1 MKKTFKKRHI
11 SKRCKKR
18 KPVSKRKTFKKRK
31 PVIRRCKKGGEKDVC
46 AVCLEDFTN
55 PNDDITL
62 SCGHTFHKGCM
73 VSTCEAVL
81 KKTGKCLCPLCR
93 KELTTEEVNGLGLP
107 TFDHSLMVLS
117 TPAFDPSLD
126 IMDNNLSLDTIEKFT
141 VYVNTK
147 LRAPTRSPLIALRN
161 VLDNFVGTDNFPVD
175 ILGKIMVFD
184 LQQISNLNR
193 YRFIG
198 LVENTP
204 RDRGNK
210 KYFEFEFNEDGDG
223 FDDIVMDVFEL

>member
-1 MKKTFKKRHI
+1 MKKTFKKRHPF
-11 SKRCKKR
+11 SKRKTFKKR
-18 KPVSKRKTFKKRK
+18 KHVSKRKTFKKRK
-31 PVIRRCKKGGEKDVC
+31 PVSKRCKKGGEKDVC

-81 KKTGKCLCPLCR
+81 KKTGVCLCPLCR
-93 KELTTEEVNGLGLP
+93 KELTTEEMNGLGLP
-107 TFDHSLMVLS
+107 T
-117 TPAFDPSLD
+117 FDPSLD
-126 IMDNNLSLDTIEKFT
+126 IMDNNLSLDTMENFT

-147 LRAPTRSPLIALRN
+147 LTAPTRSPLILLRN

-184 LQQISNLNR
+184 LRRISILNGFR

-198 LVENTP
+198 LVENAP

-210 KYFEFEFNEDGDG
+210 KYFEFKFNDDDEYDG
-223 FDDIVMDVFEL
+223 IPMEVVEV